1 MTKREE
7 KPFKME
13 KKKNA
18 ITSNFQEKSFKNK

>member
-13 KKKNA
+13 KKNA